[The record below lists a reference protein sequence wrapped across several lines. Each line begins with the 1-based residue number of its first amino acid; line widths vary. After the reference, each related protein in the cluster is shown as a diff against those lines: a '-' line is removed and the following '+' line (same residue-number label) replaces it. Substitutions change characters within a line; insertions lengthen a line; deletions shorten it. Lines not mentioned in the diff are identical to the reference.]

1 METIWRILPQDV
13 QNALNHLTQG
23 QVSNIEEIRLRV
35 NRPVE
40 LVLNGYSRFLDKCPY
55 FSLSGVRHVLDRL
68 GEYSLYT
75 LEEELKRGYVTIEGG
90 HRIGLAGRVVT
101 DNGHVKMIRDI
112 SSFNIRIAREKIG
125 AAKKL
130 VGWLVDHQSWLNTLI
145 IGPPQA
151 GKTTLLR
158 DIARLASCGEEK
170 MPSIKVGIVDERS
183 EIAGCVKG
191 VPQNDLGNRV
201 DVLDACPKAEGMMMM
216 IRSMSPDLIVVDE
229 IGRKEDTEALFEA
242 LNAGVS
248 IVASAHGFGLNQ
260 LQQRPSVRPLIDQR
274 LFERYVVISRRDGP
288 GYIEEILDKFGK
300 RIYSA
305 ERQMVT

>member
-1 METIWRILPQDV
+1 METIRRILPIEV
-13 QNALNHLTQG
+13 QHALASLPEEYIKK
-23 QVSNIEEIRLRV
+23 IEEIRLRV

-40 LVLNGYSRFLDKCPY
+40 LVMDGRSLFLDKIPR
-55 FSLSGVRHVLDRL
+55 FSLAGVRHVLDRL

-90 HRIGLAGRVVT
+90 HRVGLAGRVVT
-101 DNGHVKMIRDI
+101 NNGHVKLIRDI

-125 AAKKL
+125 AAKHL
-130 VGWLVDHQSWLNTLI
+130 ASRLIGRGRWLNTLI
-145 IGPPQA
+145 IGPPQT

-158 DIARLASCGEEK
+158 DIARMASLGV
-170 MPSIKVGIVDERS
+170 PGTGAVKVGIVDERS

-191 VPQNDLGNRV
+191 VPQNDLGERV
-201 DVLDACPKAEGMMMM
+201 DVLDACPKAEGMMML

-248 IVASAHGFGLNQ
+248 IIASAHGYSLDQ
-260 LQQRPSVRPLIDQR
+260 IKQRPSVSPLIDQQ
-274 LFERYVVISRRDGP
+274 LFDRYVVISRRHGP
-288 GYIEEILDKFGK
+288 GHIEKILDCSGNKVGM
-300 RIYSA
+300 A
-305 ERQMVT
+305 ESESVV